1 MIARKGTVVK
11 VFKILRWGEH
21 FEVVPDQ
28 HGRTDG
34 QKRQYCSG
42 QEPAAQTAH
51 RRHGGIAG
59 LLCGAV
65 RALHRIHD
73 SDIREETAMKLKDK
87 KIEILAVP
95 SVINENGYPKE
106 RLEPV
111 CPPVWAYFRHLSGR
125 EDHAA
130 NAEQVQEEAL
140 FQINRRAGLSTAHVI
155 RFKGMLWDITRVDTV
170 EGYRE
175 DMTLYCKRR
184 K

>member
-11 VFKILRWGEH
+11 VFRILRWGEH
-21 FEVVPDQ
+21 FEVMPDQ

-65 RALHRIHD
+65 ALHRIHD
-73 SDIREETAMKLKDK
+73 SDIREGTTIKLKDK
-87 KIEILAVP
+87 KIEILAVQ
-95 SVINENGYPKE
+95 SVINENGYPEE

-140 FQINRRAGLSTAHVI
+140 FQINWRAGLSTAHVI

>member
-11 VFKILRWGEH
+11 VFRILRWGEH

-65 RALHRIHD
+65 ALHRIHD
-73 SDIREETAMKLKDK
+73 SDIREGTAMKP
-87 KIEILAVP
+87 VQRY
-95 SVINENGYPKE
+95 VVGY
-106 RLEPV
+106 
-111 CPPVWAYFRHLSGR
+111 Y
-125 EDHAA
+125 
-130 NAEQVQEEAL
+130 
-140 FQINRRAGLSTAHVI
+140 
-155 RFKGMLWDITRVDTV
+155 
-170 EGYRE
+170 EGGYV
-175 DMTLYCKRR
+175 
-184 K
+184 

>member
-11 VFKILRWGEH
+11 VFRILRWGEH

-65 RALHRIHD
+65 ALHRIHD
-73 SDIREETAMKLKDK
+73 SDIREETAMK
-87 KIEILAVP
+87 
-95 SVINENGYPKE
+95 
-106 RLEPV
+106 
-111 CPPVWAYFRHLSGR
+111 
-125 EDHAA
+125 
-130 NAEQVQEEAL
+130 
-140 FQINRRAGLSTAHVI
+140 
-155 RFKGMLWDITRVDTV
+155 RFKGMLWDITRMDTFD
-170 EGYRE
+170 GYRE

-184 K
+184 